1 MSEPSEKKQ
10 KVATSS
16 LDQLKKAGTHVV
28 ADSGDFEAIS
38 KYEAQDSTTNPSL
51 ILAASKLEKYAR
63 FIDTAVEYGR
73 KHGKTDHEKIENA
86 MDKILVEFGTQILK
100 IVPGRVSTEVDAR
113 LSFDKKATVK
123 KALHIIKLYK
133 DAGVP
138 KERVLIK
145 IASTWEG
152 IQAARELE
160 AKHGIHCNM
169 TLLFSFTQAV
179 ACAEANVTLISPFV
193 GRIMDFYKALSGKDY
208 TAETDPGVLSV
219 KKIYSYYKK
228 HGYATEVMA
237 ASFRNLDELKALAG
251 IDNMT
256 LPLNLLEQL
265 YESTD
270 PIDNKLNAESA
281 KKEGVEKVSFI
292 NDEPH
297 FRYVLN
303 EDQMATEKLSDGI
316 RKFSADIEALYKLVE
331 EKM

>member
-1 MSEPSEKKQ
+1 
-10 KVATSS
+10 
-16 LDQLKKAGTHVV
+16 
-28 ADSGDFEAIS
+28 
-38 KYEAQDSTTNPSL
+38 
-51 ILAASKLEKYAR
+51 
-63 FIDTAVEYGR
+63 
-73 KHGKTDHEKIENA
+73 
-86 MDKILVEFGTQILK
+86 
-100 IVPGRVSTEVDAR
+100 
-113 LSFDKKATVK
+113 
-123 KALHIIKLYK
+123 
-133 DAGVP
+133 
-138 KERVLIK
+138 
-145 IASTWEG
+145 
-152 IQAARELE
+152 
-160 AKHGIHCNM
+160 M

-219 KKIYSYYKK
+219 KKIYSYYKR

-270 PIDNKLNAESA
+270 PIENKLNSESA
-281 KKEGVEKVSFI
+281 KEEGVEKVSFI

>member
-1 MSEPSEKKQ
+1 MSEHEDKKQ
-10 KVATSS
+10 KVGGSS
-16 LDQLKKAGTHVV
+16 LDQLKNAGTHVV
-28 ADSGDFEAIS
+28 ADSGDFESIS
-38 KYEAQDSTTNPSL
+38 KYEPQDSTTNPSL
-51 ILAASKLEKYAR
+51 ILAASKLEKYEKL
-63 FIDTAVEYGR
+63 IDAAVEFGR
-73 KHGKTDHEKIENA
+73 KHGKTDHEKVENA
-86 MDKILVEFGTQILK
+86 MDKILVEFGSQILK

-133 DAGVP
+133 DMGVP

-152 IQAARELE
+152 IQAAKELE

-193 GRIMDFYKALSGKDY
+193 GRIMDFYKERSGEDY
-208 TAETDPGVLSV
+208 TGETDPGVLSV
-219 KKIYSYYKK
+219 RKIYSYYKR
-228 HGYATEVMA
+228 HGYKTEVMA

-251 IDNMT
+251 IDDMT
-256 LPLNLLEQL
+256 LPLNLLQQL
-265 YESTD
+265 HESTD
-270 PIDNKLNAESA
+270 PIENKLNAETA
-281 KKEGVEKVSFI
+281 KQEGVEKVSFI

-297 FRYVLN
+297 FRYVFN

-316 RKFSADIEALYKLVE
+316 RKFSVDIEALYELVE
-331 EKM
+331 KKM